1 MFVDVELF
9 AGAHVGAVAWE
20 RAWRWREAGSWNIC
34 DAMSDLAY
42 QTGLPSA
49 AAVIDVLVERGR
61 QNAYNGEFS
70 RSRLCSHFYWQLS
83 DLEQFSNDED
93 GYLGPEEGDEPP
105 YHDEDCWCDDCHAN
119 YGCEEHPCSIC
130 REDCD
135 CEDCYDYEEVA
146 GGLAGGADPEDGPD
160 DWPGLPERPP
170 AAPGRCRFGIEI
182 EFNGGSRG
190 GIVQSL
196 VASGLA
202 AREVG
207 YTHEICRYW
216 KLTTDSTVTGGELV
230 SPIMSGSDESIEEVK
245 EAIRIVKANGGQPSL
260 PRYPQ
265 GMHVHMD
272 VSEFR
277 TRQLKALVHNLRRGQ
292 QFLAGYVPPSRLTNY
307 NRLLNGRDWT
317 ALDTWVETVDM
328 TQREETAR
336 RSGHCP
342 IDRGVDF
349 NFQALMPYGTVEF
362 RLLGSTLNTLRVST
376 WIRTLQ
382 CFIEASRNCNL
393 MPSGDILS
401 WLAGVGL
408 ESEHVERF
416 RSVVTERGN
425 QTHLMAA

>member
-1 MFVDVELF
+1 M
-9 AGAHVGAVAWE
+9 
-20 RAWRWREAGSWNIC
+20 RATRWRDPDRYQLM
-34 DAMSDLAY
+34 DAMSDVAY
-42 QTGLPSA
+42 QCGLPSP
-49 AAVIDVLVERGR
+49 AAVIDVLLAHG
-61 QNAYNGEFS
+61 S
-70 RSRLCSHFYWQLS
+70 RSSYPGEPFTLERLAQNFYWRAS
-83 DLEQFSNDED
+83 DLDMFTNDQD
-93 GYLGPEEGDEPP
+93 GYIEPLADHEP
-105 YHDEDCWCDDCHAN
+105 LYHDEDCWCDDCHAN
-119 YGCEEHPCSIC
+119 YGCDEHPCSTC
-130 REDCD
+130 RPVCD
-135 CEDCYDYEEVA
+135 CEDCCDGYAEDYD
-146 GGLAGGADPEDGPD
+146 LAGGADPEDGPD

-170 AAPGRCRFGIEI
+170 SVPGRCRFGIEI

-202 AREVG
+202 AREVS

-245 EAIRIVKANGGQPSL
+245 EAIRIVKANGGQPSI

-277 TRQLKALVHNLRRGQ
+277 TRQLKALVHNLRQGQ

-307 NRLLNGRDWT
+307 NRLLNRRDWT
-317 ALDTWVETVDM
+317 ELDTWIDTVDM
-328 TQREETAR
+328 SQRGETSR
-336 RSGHCP
+336 RNGHCP

-393 MPSGDILS
+393 MPPGDILS
-401 WLAGVGL
+401 WLCGVGL
-408 ESEHVERF
+408 ESEHAERF

-425 QTHLMAA
+425 QAHLMAA